1 MFEMI
6 SSVGIYTLPFL
17 ILLTILV
24 FVHELGHYGV
34 ARMFGVN
41 VETFSIGFGR
51 AIYSWK
57 DRAGTQWKIGWLPL
71 GGYVKFLGDEDASSV
86 RKSDR
91 KIDAGTKG
99 GGGEKLFHDQPLYA
113 RVAVVAAGPLA
124 NFLFAIVILTIVFAT
139 VGQSFT
145 PPVIDTVIDNTAASE
160 AGLRSGDRI
169 VNIDGQSIERF
180 EELQIIIA
188 TSPGFPLDIQVERD
202 GVALSMVIVPGTR
215 TFEDRFG
222 NTQNRGFLGVSRG
235 GREHVRHG
243 PVAAI
248 WYATRETYRLSVLT
262 LINVGRMISG
272 SRPADELRGI
282 IGIAQISGQ
291 AAQMGFESLLGLTV
305 IISIGLGLINLFPI
319 PVLDGGHLVFYA
331 YEAVAGKPLGERAQE
346 FFFRIGLVLVITLM
360 LFALWNDLVRLD
372 VFENIS
378 RIFS

>member
-1 MFEMI
+1 MFDMI
-6 SSVGIYTLPFL
+6 SGAGIYIIPFL

-24 FVHELGHYGV
+24 FVHEMGHYGV

-71 GGYVKFLGDEDASSV
+71 GGYVKFLGDEDATSV

-91 KIDAGTKG
+91 EILAGDD
-99 GGGEKLFHDQPLYA
+99 EKLFHDQPLYA

-124 NFLFAIVILTIVFAT
+124 NFLFAIVILAIVFST
-139 VGQSFT
+139 IGQSFT
-145 PPVIDTVIDNTAASE
+145 PPVIDSVIENTAAAE
-160 AGLRSGDRI
+160 AGLRAGDKI

-188 TSPGFPLDIQVERD
+188 TSPGISLEVQIVRD
-202 GVALSMVIVPGTR
+202 GGLLPMVIVPGTR

-222 NTQNRGFLGVSRG
+222 NTQNQGFLGVSRG
-235 GREHVRHG
+235 GREHIRHN
-243 PVAAI
+243 PVAAV

-262 LINVGRMISG
+262 LKNVGRMISG
-272 SRPADELRGI
+272 TRPADELRGI
-282 IGIAQISGQ
+282 IGIAQMSGQ
-291 AAQMGFESLLGLTV
+291 AAQMGFESVLGLTV

-319 PVLDGGHLVFYA
+319 PILDGGHLVFYA
-331 YEAVAGKPLGERAQE
+331 YEAVIGKPLGERAQE
-346 FFFRIGLVLVITLM
+346 FGFRIGLVLVITLM

-372 VFENIS
+372 VFENLN

>member
-1 MFEMI
+1 MFDMI
-6 SSVGIYTLPFL
+6 SGAGIYIVPFL

-24 FVHELGHYGV
+24 FVHEMGHYGM

-51 AIYSWK
+51 SIYSWQ

-71 GGYVKFLGDEDASSV
+71 GGYVKFLGDEDATSV
-86 RKSDR
+86 KKSDQPVVA
-91 KIDAGTKG
+91 KE
-99 GGGEKLFHDQPLYA
+99 GEKLFHDQPLYA

-124 NFLFAIVILTIVFAT
+124 NFLFAIVILAVVFSTI
-139 VGQSFT
+139 GQSFT
-145 PPVIDTVIDNTAASE
+145 PPVIDEVIANTAASE
-160 AGLRSGDRI
+160 AGLQSGDRI

-188 TSPGFPLDIQVERD
+188 TSPGIELDVQIERAGAPLM
-202 GVALSMVIVPGTR
+202 LVITPGSR
-215 TFEDRFG
+215 KFEDRFG
-222 NTQNRGFLGVSRG
+222 NSQEQGFLGVSRG
-235 GREHVRHG
+235 GREHVRHN
-243 PVAAI
+243 PLAAV

-262 LINVGRMISG
+262 LKNVGRMIAG
-272 SRPADELRGI
+272 TRPADELRGI
-282 IGIAQISGQ
+282 IGIAQMSGQ

-331 YEAVAGKPLGERAQE
+331 IEAVLGRPLGERAQE
-346 FFFRIGLVLVITLM
+346 FGFRIGLVLVITLM
-360 LFALWNDLVRLD
+360 LFALWNDLVRLE
-372 VFENIS
+372 VFEHLN